1 MDAQVIAG
9 ALGVVAGLVGA
20 YLHRRGQVRSWAPHL
35 AMGAAMGAMVLPQ
48 HDPLGPAGWMLVLG
62 GAAAWALGRPGPGL
76 PRRRVAVALDLYVM
90 GVLTLLMPALH
101 GGAAHGSTGGGAHAG
116 TSDWWL
122 GPYVGVLALWAV
134 ARFALAATDRRRPAF
149 ACAAEP
155 ETGAVIGPGPARG
168 VGGDVGVSLSVS
180 AGPDPQTNPSVT
192 SACSAAMMTA
202 MALMAFVP

>member
-1 MDAQVIAG
+1 MDAQVVAG

-20 YLHRRGQVRSWAPHL
+20 YVHRRGQVRSWAPHL
-35 AMGAAMGAMVLPQ
+35 AMGAAMGAMALPR

-76 PRRRVAVALDLYVM
+76 PRPRVAVALDLYVM

-101 GGAAHGSTGGGAHAG
+101 GGAAHESSGGGAHAG

-122 GPYVGVLALWAV
+122 GPYVGVLAVWAL
-134 ARFALAATDRRRPAF
+134 ARLALAASDHRQALAT
-149 ACAAEP
+149 AAP
-155 ETGAVIGPGPARG
+155 LGAG
-168 VGGDVGVSLSVS
+168 
-180 AGPDPQTNPSVT
+180 AGPRPRPGSRANSSVT

-202 MALMAFVP
+202 MALMAFAP